1 MLARAHDMRYQAEV
15 RWMNI
20 WWMLARAHDMRYQV
34 EVRWMNIW
42 WMLARAHD
50 MRYQVE
56 VRWMNIWWMLARA
69 HDMRYQAEVRW
80 MNIWWIHNDVD
91 VSGHD
96 RYISETGINFK
107 KIKVLFLFSAKQGV
121 RAISEWVM
129 IMSTCGLVLVN
140 ESESW

>member
-1 MLARAHDMRYQAEV
+1 MFSLQINKIYSLVADYARKETV
-15 RWMNI
+15 S
-20 WWMLARAHDMRYQV
+20 V
-34 EVRWMNIW
+34 G
-42 WMLARAHD
+42 
-50 MRYQVE
+50 
-56 VRWMNIWWMLARA
+56 MLARA

-96 RYISETGINFK
+96 RNISETGINFK

-121 RAISEWVM
+121 RAISEWVRVM